1 MGSSLMCSK
10 RKTNSKSQRGSHDYD
25 YPSLILIY
33 PHPDSQKHKHRQCYG
48 CNCVFR
54 YCLSYFKAVGLSPR
68 KSREYWQRKKKE
80 KEEKE
85 IHEEIASEDFLKE
98 V

>member
-25 YPSLILIY
+25 YPSLTLTY
-33 PHPDSQKHKHRQCYG
+33 PHPDNRNQKRYNFCSD
-48 CNCVFR
+48 CTCVFT
-54 YCLSYFKAVGLSPR
+54 YCISYFKDIGLSPH

-80 KEEKE
+80 KE
-85 IHEEIASEDFLKE
+85 AR
-98 V
+98 

>member
-10 RKTNSKSQRGSHDYD
+10 RKTNSKSQLGSHDYEGR
-25 YPSLILIY
+25 LILIY

-54 YCLSYFKAVGLSPR
+54 YCLSYFKAVGLSPH

-80 KEEKE
+80 KEARSNNE
-85 IHEEIASEDFLKE
+85 IP
-98 V
+98 